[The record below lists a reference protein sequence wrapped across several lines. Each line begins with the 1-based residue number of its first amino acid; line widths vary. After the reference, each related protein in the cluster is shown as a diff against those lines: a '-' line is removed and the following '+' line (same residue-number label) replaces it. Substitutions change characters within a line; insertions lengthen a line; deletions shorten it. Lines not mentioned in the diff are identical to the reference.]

1 MKRILLP
8 ILSFAVLTSGAFA
21 EGPATGLY
29 RPLPK
34 QSPNENL
41 GKQHAHIATLV
52 PTQFYYLRDSVIS
65 YRYSLVDTYSGTP
78 DKSDYL
84 GPVGARF
91 AINDDLPQS
100 ATVRNFAAVTRRGQP
115 GVGMVAPTPVKTTI
129 KKTVKKTASTTIVP
143 ASQELAQK

>member
-8 ILSFAVLTSGAFA
+8 ILTLAVLTSGAFA

-29 RPLPK
+29 RSLPK
-34 QSPNENL
+34 QSTNEGS
-41 GKQHAHIATLV
+41 GKQHSHVATLV

-91 AINDDLPQS
+91 AVSDDLPPS
-100 ATVRNFAAVTRRGQP
+100 ATVRSFAAVTRRGQP
-115 GVGMVAPTPVKTTI
+115 GVGMVAPTPVKAP
-129 KKTVKKTASTTIVP
+129 VKKTTTKKTTSIVP
-143 ASQELAQK
+143 ANKDLALK